1 MERKED
7 HVTVYESI
15 RNATDPYFHY
25 PLYLQTCFQG
35 KMIWVLNEES
45 LQYLIDYLSAD
56 MRTVP
61 FNYHKNYKTM
71 RSQADKLPTYMKYA
85 KKS

>member
-1 MERKED
+1 
-7 HVTVYESI
+7 
-15 RNATDPYFHY
+15 
-25 PLYLQTCFQG
+25 
-35 KMIWVLNEES
+35 MIWVLNEES
-45 LQYLIDYLSAD
+45 LQYLIDYPSAD

-61 FNYHKNYKTM
+61 FDYHKNYKTM